1 MRKKLF
7 KIIFVDEDKKI
18 QTIHSSKLNPSSF
31 LGLVEISDIVFL
43 DKSEIIIAPDDGD
56 LKNKFK
62 NVERSYIPLNAIVR
76 IDEVTI
82 EKETPVIR
90 LYSDD
95 ADETTS

>member
-1 MRKKLF
+1 MSKKLF
-7 KIIFVDEDKKI
+7 KVIFIDEDKKI

-43 DKSEIIIAPDDGD
+43 DQSELIIAPDDGN
-56 LKNKFK
+56 LKSKFK
-62 NVERSYIPLNAIVR
+62 NVERSYIPLNSIIR
-76 IDEVTI
+76 IDEVAI

-95 ADETTS
+95 IDETSS